1 MASHLN
7 VTLRQMRAF
16 VEAYRL
22 RNLTHAAEA
31 VHVSQSAMSALIRQ
45 FEEELGC
52 TLFERTPRVLRPT
65 RAADDA
71 YRQVVA
77 ILKGVQ
83 VLGDEMQA
91 RAEEFE
97 KQLAFSCSP
106 ALAAAVIP
114 TVLANFKKRHPEV
127 KVAMHDAYD
136 TSLIERVLTEEV
148 EFSIGF
154 FDHEPEAVTSQA
166 LIVDHLCAVCNASNP
181 LAQKERVTWKD
192 MQGQPMIKIAKG
204 AQIHQLVTD
213 AISSSGGTVR
223 PAHEVSFIHTA
234 LAFAAQGLGVLV
246 IPGYLIRG
254 NPHMS
259 SLVAR
264 TLHDPLVERSLLVH
278 TRQGHSLSTTATAF
292 LDMVRDQLERP
303 A

>member
-1 MASHLN
+1 MAARLN
-7 VTLRQMRAF
+7 ITLRQMRAF

-22 RNLTHAAEA
+22 RNLTHAADA

-65 RAADDA
+65 KAADDA
-71 YRQVVA
+71 YRQVVG

-83 VLGDEMQA
+83 VLGDEMHA

-97 KQLAFSCSP
+97 TLLTFSCSP
-106 ALAAAVIP
+106 ALSAAVIP
-114 TVLANFKKRHPEV
+114 TVVATFKKQYPEV
-127 KVAMHDAYD
+127 KVAVHDAYD
-136 TSLIERVLTEEV
+136 ASLIERVLSEEV

-154 FDHEPEAVTSQA
+154 FDHAPEALTSQA
-166 LIVDHLCAVCNASNP
+166 LIVDHLCAVCDASNP
-181 LAQKERVTWKD
+181 LARKERVTWKD
-192 MQGQPMIKIAKG
+192 MLGQPMIKIAKG
-204 AQIHQLVTD
+204 AQIQQLVTD
-213 AISSSGGTVR
+213 AISSSGGTLR
-223 PAHEVSFIHTA
+223 PAYEVSFIHTG
-234 LAFAAQGLGVLV
+234 LGFAAQGLGVLV
-246 IPGYLIRG
+246 IPGYLLRG

-264 TLHDPLVERSLLVH
+264 KLHDPLVERSLVVH
-278 TRQGHSLSTTATAF
+278 TRQGHTLSSAATAF
-292 LDMVRDQLERP
+292 LEMVREHLERP